1 MGFHGFSWF
10 FQCFPQVFPQVFPM
24 FPMSLDQAPG
34 VLGSG
39 LVQSAELRPSAAPA
53 PCLPARAAASGRA
66 AAGPP
71 DPAEASSVEE
81 KKTPSFKG
89 GSHGLTWFSMVQYGL
104 MWFNMV

>member
-1 MGFHGFSWF
+1 MFSPGFSHV
-10 FQCFPQVFPQVFPM
+10 PHV
-24 FPMSLDQAPG
+24 PG
-34 VLGSG
+34 PGPR
-39 LVQSAELRPSAAPA
+39 RPRIRPGPKRWAPA
-53 PCLPARAAASGRA
+53 ERCTRSMSSGKSRSA

-81 KKTPSFKG
+81 KKNPSFKG

>member
-1 MGFHGFSWF
+1 MPWF
-10 FQCFPQVFPQVFPM
+10 FMVFPM
-24 FPMSLDQAPG
+24 FFPRFFPCSPCHTQVLV

-81 KKTPSFKG
+81 KKKP
-89 GSHGLTWFSMVQYGL
+89 
-104 MWFNMV
+104 